1 MLLFSFAIFFNLVTC
16 LPSISGKRA
25 ASNLIVSKVPDHVRP
40 YVVRAYALDGYR
52 VGSQIYRFPVTGPS
66 SDYAFTLISTA
77 APASTSLGVLPHVS
91 SLLIHFSWYK
101 TPTDDYETHA
111 SHYENFYCLKGR
123 YALWAS
129 KDNITSGRILT
140 PGDYGAVPHDT
151 THTFQLLDPFVE
163 LVGVIQPGGFEDLF
177 YFLAN
182 ANYSSST
189 SSPFPQGNFTD
200 PGGDPS
206 LITTLESYDVYADLA
221 FSPPMDFGANGATEE
236 GAIWHDGTNTLGKDA
251 TTPFFVAKGYGPKY
265 LAGNKDSS
273 YAIVEPFIT
282 SQQSD
287 GNFTQGTM
295 TLSKPIAGTEPTI
308 YSLPGH
314 TALEVVDGLVSVEV
328 GGFGGHTALSVGD
341 VVFVPANTSFSF
353 WGESVYSKVLYVGA
367 GRDTLD
373 ARIMQGAREWDSA
386 TWPQ

>member
-1 MLLFSFAIFFNLVTC
+1 MLLTTFALLINLVTC
-16 LPSISGKRA
+16 LPSISDIHEKQT
-25 ASNLIVSKVPDHVRP
+25 ASDLIVNKVPDHARP
-40 YVVRAYALDGYR
+40 YIVRAYALDGYR

-77 APASTSLGVLPHVS
+77 APASTSLGVLPH
-91 SLLIHFSWYK
+91 
-101 TPTDDYETHA
+101 THA
-111 SHYENFYCLKGR
+111 SHYENFYCLRGR

-129 KDNITSGRILT
+129 KDNVTSGRILT

-189 SSPFPQGNFTD
+189 NSPFPQGNFSD

-206 LITTLESYDVYADLA
+206 LITKLESYDVYADLA
-221 FSPPMDFGANGATEE
+221 FSPPMNFGANGATEE
-236 GAIWHDGTNTLGKDA
+236 DAIWHNGTNTLGKDA

-282 SQQSD
+282 SQQSN
-287 GNFTQGTM
+287 GNFTQGTI
-295 TLSKPIAGTEPTI
+295 TLSKPIAGTEPTT

-314 TALEVVDGLVSVEV
+314 TALEVVDGLVNVEV
-328 GGFGGHTALSVGD
+328 SGFSGQTVLSIGD
-341 VVFVPANTSFSF
+341 VIFVPGNTSFSF
-353 WGESVYSKVLYVGA
+353 WGDSAYSKVLYVGA

-373 ARIMQGAREWDSA
+373 ARIIQGAEEWISV

>member
-1 MLLFSFAIFFNLVTC
+1 MLLFAFASLVGLAAC
-16 LPSISGKRA
+16 LPSSTHTHSKQA
-25 ASNLIVSKVPDHVRP
+25 VDSLILTKVPDHVRP
-40 YVVRAYALDGYR
+40 YIVRAYTLDGYR

-66 SDYAFTLISTA
+66 SDYTFTLISTA
-77 APASTSLGVLPHVS
+77 APASTELGVLPH
-91 SLLIHFSWYK
+91 
-101 TPTDDYETHA
+101 THA
-111 SHYENFYCLKGR
+111 THYENFYCLKGR

-129 KDNITSGRILT
+129 KDNVTSGRILT

-151 THTFQLLDPFVE
+151 THTFQLLEPFVE

-189 SSPFPQGNFTD
+189 NSPFLQGNFSD
-200 PGGDPS
+200 PGGDSS
-206 LITTLESYDVYADLA
+206 LITTLESYDVYAKLT
-221 FSPPMDFGANGATEE
+221 FSPPTNFGANGATEE
-236 GAIWHDGTNTLGKDA
+236 DAIWHSGTNALGKDSQ
-251 TTPFFVAKGYGPKY
+251 TPFFVAKGYGPKY
-265 LAGNKDSS
+265 LAGDKSSS

-287 GNFTQGTM
+287 GNFTEGTI
-295 TLSKPIAGTEPTI
+295 TLSKPVSGSEPAT

-314 TALEVVDGLVSVEV
+314 TALEVVDGLVKVDV
-328 GGFGGHTALSVGD
+328 GGFEGTTILSVGD
-341 VVFVPANTSFSF
+341 VVFVPANTTFSF

-367 GRDTLD
+367 GEDTVD
-373 ARIMQGAREWDSA
+373 ARIMQNAKEWDSA